1 MVRILDV
8 QLSAYRPSRGEM
20 RGAWVGIPFAGRSDV
35 DIVNKSVVRP
45 DVQKDVDVVRAIE
58 GFVRGFYKPPSTR
71 RYSLILIE
79 PLVPGSSG

>member
-1 MVRILDV
+1 VRGSVYLLRAEVTSI
-8 QLSAYRPSRGEM
+8 
-20 RGAWVGIPFAGRSDV
+20 
-35 DIVNKSVVRP
+35 IVKKSVVRP
-45 DVQKDVDVVRAIE
+45 DAQKDVDAVRAIE